1 MSERVP
7 PLAAILAH
15 VPDPRKARGRQYP
28 WLPLLLLVLV
38 GLLCGA
44 NSQRALARWG
54 HNIGRARLRRLGLL
68 GPHTPSQPTLHRL
81 MRDVD
86 VHQLEQLF
94 GTWLQQVRA
103 TWRRSTKRWV
113 DGIALDGK
121 TLRGARRLDATD
133 THLLCAVGQRDGV
146 VLGQVAVVDHTSE
159 LSGVGRL
166 LDALLLHEQTL
177 TMDAA
182 FTQWT
187 VAQHIVRQG
196 GAYFMVVKGNQPE
209 LFTRIAE
216 QTAYRGRCLGEVH
229 TVRSSHG
236 RLEQRTLRVAKAP
249 PDLGWPHARQVLSLK
264 RYVVRKRSGE
274 VVSNQTVFAVTSL
287 SPEQASPVELLRL
300 WQAHWRIESL
310 FWIRDAVFREDLC
323 TTRTRRAH
331 QVLAALR
338 NLVISL
344 IHLWRGSHV
353 TAAREYYAS
362 HPNVLFRRL
371 QLTQIHS

>member
-81 MRDVD
+81 LRDVD

-146 VLGQVAVVDHTSE
+146 LLGQV
-159 LSGVGRL
+159 GGGRSY
-166 LDALLLHEQTL
+166 ER
-177 TMDAA
+177 
-182 FTQWT
+182 TQ
-187 VAQHIVRQG
+187 R
-196 GAYFMVVKGNQPE
+196 
-209 LFTRIAE
+209 
-216 QTAYRGRCLGEVH
+216 RGPLAR
-229 TVRSSHG
+229 RP
-236 RLEQRTLRVAKAP
+236 AP
-249 PDLGWPHARQVLSLK
+249 A
-264 RYVVRKRSGE
+264 
-274 VVSNQTVFAVTSL
+274 
-287 SPEQASPVELLRL
+287 
-300 WQAHWRIESL
+300 
-310 FWIRDAVFREDLC
+310 
-323 TTRTRRAH
+323 
-331 QVLAALR
+331 
-338 NLVISL
+338 
-344 IHLWRGSHV
+344 
-353 TAAREYYAS
+353 
-362 HPNVLFRRL
+362 
-371 QLTQIHS
+371 

>member
-1 MSERVP
+1 MRERIA
-7 PLAAILAH
+7 PLSAILAQ

-28 WLPLLLLVLV
+28 WLSLLLVVVV

-44 NSQRALARWG
+44 NSQRGLARWG

-68 GPHTPSQPTLHRL
+68 GTHAPSQPTLHRL
-81 MRDVD
+81 LRDVD
-86 VHQLEQLF
+86 VHHLEALF
-94 GTWLQQVRA
+94 GAWLQQVRA
-103 TWRRSTKRWV
+103 AWRRSTTRWI

-121 TLRGARRLDATD
+121 TLRGARRLGASD
-133 THLLCAVGQRDGV
+133 THLLCAAGHRDGL

-159 LSGVGRL
+159 LSGIGHV
-166 LDALLLHEQTL
+166 LDALLLHDQTV

-187 VAQHIVRQG
+187 VAQHIVHQG

-209 LFTRIAE
+209 LFARIAD

-229 TVRSSHG
+229 TVRSAHG
-236 RLEQRTLRVAKAP
+236 RLEQRTLRVANAP
-249 PDLGWPHARQVLSLK
+249 PDLGWPHAHQVLSLK

-287 SPEQASPVELLRL
+287 RPEQASPTDLLRL

-310 FWIRDAVFREDLC
+310 FWIRDAVFREDHA
-323 TTRTRRAH
+323 TTRTARAH
-331 QVLAALR
+331 QVLAAFR

-353 TAAREYYAS
+353 TAAREYYAC
-362 HPNVLFRRL
+362 HLTVLFRRL
-371 QLTQIHS
+371 QLPPTHS